1 MIEAQLHLEFLLEG
15 ESDEIV
21 LEALLPKILPAKTTY
36 ALHVFQGK
44 QNLLKKLPERLRGY
58 RSWLPPHWRLVILR
72 DSDRED
78 CKKLKEH
85 IKDIVA
91 RESFSIFSNTEVT
104 KEGIV
109 IIRLAMQEM
118 EAWFLGDAEALRQ
131 AYPRLPE
138 TLDQRQGYRQPDAI
152 PSPWLKLEK
161 TLKAAGYQP
170 GGKIEVARKI
180 APFLAPSRN
189 RSRSF
194 QLFWQTL
201 VRVSQY

>member
-1 MIEAQLHLEFLLEG
+1 MTEAKLHLEFLLEG

-21 LEALLPKILPAKTTY
+21 LGALLPKILPAEITY
-36 ALHVFQGK
+36 AFHVFRSK

-58 RSWLPPHWRLVILR
+58 RSWLPLNWKIAILR
-72 DSDRED
+72 DSDSED

-85 IKDIVA
+85 IKEIIV
-91 RESFSIFSNTEVT
+91 RENFSIFSNTKLT
-104 KEGIV
+104 QEGII
-109 IIRLAMQEM
+109 IIRLAIQEM
-118 EAWFLGDAEALRQ
+118 EAWFFGDAEALRQ

-138 TLDQRQGYRQPDAI
+138 TLDKKKKYRHPDAI
-152 PSPWLKLEK
+152 PTPWQELERVLQK
-161 TLKAAGYQP
+161 AGYHP

-180 APFLAPSRN
+180 APLLEPSRN

-201 VRVSQY
+201 INACQS